1 MYDMGDS
8 DSILWRII
16 LKAKVKVT
24 QTLNPFK
31 VKLEKIK
38 DAYRNYPRTDS
49 SGNLWFSNSD
59 SSDNRLSS
67 DNSPDHESK
76 GPPTDPPKPSKE
88 DIHRKIQQALLMKEH
103 SGRDSDFEL

>member
-1 MYDMGDS
+1 MGNS
-8 DSILWRII
+8 DPILWGII
-16 LKAKVKVT
+16 LKAEGKVT

-49 SGNLWFSNSD
+49 SGNLWVPTSD
-59 SSDNRLSS
+59 SSDNQPSS
-67 DNSPDHESK
+67 DNSPDQESK

-103 SGRDSDFEL
+103 SGKGF